1 MAGLKAEVLASILN
15 DSKNAKNIPGMPNVY
30 TPDEYNKKMA
40 EQRAMGLLEGND
52 GYLHG
57 DLKPGAIEIDKMTG
71 NLRKIN
77 REKPAM
83 LDINIYTANR
93 YLVDKKVEVIEKEGK
108 DGKGVSKEEK
118 IDIDIVVVLGH
129 AIVNGIQNMTEI
141 PKSIKAYRFH
151 KVDKK
156 WEYKGAELISD
167 KQAYEM
173 RSQLNPYD
181 VLSLM
186 SLIRESDLTSNI
198 RGDKL
203 NDIA

>member
-1 MAGLKAEVLASILN
+1 MAGLKAEVLASILD
-15 DSKNAKNIPGMPNVY
+15 DSKNAKNIPGMTNVY

-57 DLKPGAIEIDKMTG
+57 DLAPGAIEIDKMTG

-93 YLVDKKVEVIEKEGK
+93 YFVDKKVEAIEKEGK

>member
-1 MAGLKAEVLASILN
+1 MATIKAEVLASILD
-15 DSKNAKNIPGMPNVY
+15 DSKNAKNIPGMANVY
-30 TPDEYNKKMA
+30 TPEEYNKKMA

-57 DLKPGAIEIDKMTG
+57 DPKPGAIEFDKVTG

-77 REKPAM
+77 RNKAAM

-93 YLVDKKVEVIEKEGK
+93 YLVDKKTHLEEGK
-108 DGKGVSKEEK
+108 DGKPGKEVV
-118 IDIDIVVVLGH
+118 DSLDIVVVLGH
-129 AIVNGIQNMTEI
+129 AIVNGIQHMTEI
-141 PKSIKAYRFH
+141 PKSVKAYRFR
-151 KVDKK
+151 KNGKNWDYV
-156 WEYKGAELISD
+156 GAELVSD

-173 RSQLNPYD
+173 RNILNPYD

-186 SLIRESDLTSNI
+186 SKIRESDLTSNI
-198 RGDKL
+198 AGDKL

>member
-1 MAGLKAEVLASILN
+1 MATLKAEVLASILD
-15 DSKNAKNIPGMPNVY
+15 DSKNAKNIPGMANVY
-30 TPDEYNKKMA
+30 TPEEYNKKMA

-57 DLKPGAIEIDKMTG
+57 DPKPGAIEIDKMTG

-77 REKPAM
+77 RNKPAM
-83 LDINIYTANR
+83 LDLNVYTANR
-93 YLVDKKVEVIEKEGK
+93 YLVERNVEKVGEGEKAKEVAS
-108 DGKGVSKEEK
+108 V
-118 IDIDIVVVLGH
+118 DILVVLGH

-151 KVDKK
+151 KNGKNWD
-156 WEYKGAELISD
+156 YKGAELVSD

-173 RSQLNPYD
+173 RGVLNPYD

-186 SLIRESDLTSNI
+186 SKIRESDLTSNVM
-198 RGDKL
+198 GDKL

>member
-1 MAGLKAEVLASILN
+1 MAGLKAEVLASILD
-15 DSKNAKNIPGMPNVY
+15 DSKNAKNIPGMTNVY

-57 DLKPGAIEIDKMTG
+57 DLAPGAIEIDNMTG

-77 REKPAM
+77 RNKPAM

-93 YLVDKKVEVIEKEGK
+93 YFVDKKVEVVKEKNKKGEEVEKEVA
-108 DGKGVSKEEK
+108 DV
-118 IDIDIVVVLGH
+118 DILVVIGH
-129 AIVNGIQNMTEI
+129 ALVQGIQNMTEI

-156 WEYKGAELISD
+156 WKYKGAELISD

-186 SLIRESDLTSNI
+186 YLIRESDLTSNV
-198 RGDKL
+198 RGDNL

>member
-1 MAGLKAEVLASILN
+1 MPTIKAEVLASILD
-15 DSKNAKNIPGMPNVY
+15 DSKNAKNIPGMANVY
-30 TPDEYNKKMA
+30 TPEEYNKKMA

-57 DLKPGAIEIDKMTG
+57 DPKPGAIEFDKMTG

-77 REKPAM
+77 RNKPAM
-83 LDINIYTANR
+83 LDINVYTANR
-93 YLVDKKVEVIEKEGK
+93 YAVEKTTETVKEKNKKGEEVEKE
-108 DGKGVSKEEK
+108 VTN
-118 IDIDIVVVLGH
+118 IDILVILGH

-141 PKSIKAYRFH
+141 PKSVKAYRFH
-151 KVDKK
+151 KDGKNWDYV
-156 WEYKGAELISD
+156 GAELVSD

-173 RSQLNPYD
+173 RNILNPYD

-186 SLIRESDLTSNI
+186 GKIRESDLTSNVS
-198 RGDKL
+198 GDKL

>member
-1 MAGLKAEVLASILN
+1 MAGLKAEVLASILD
-15 DSKNAKNIPGMPNVY
+15 DSKNAKNIPGMTNVY

-57 DLKPGAIEIDKMTG
+57 DLAPGAIEIDKMTG

-77 REKPAM
+77 RNKPA
-83 LDINIYTANR
+83 I
-93 YLVDKKVEVIEKEGK
+93 LVVI
-108 DGKGVSKEEK
+108 
-118 IDIDIVVVLGH
+118 GH
-129 AIVNGIQNMTEI
+129 ALVQGIQNMTEI

-186 SLIRESDLTSNI
+186 YLIRESDLTSNV

>member
-1 MAGLKAEVLASILN
+1 MATIKAEVLASILD
-15 DSKNAKNIPGMPNVY
+15 DSKNAKNIPGMANVY
-30 TPDEYNKKMA
+30 TPEEYNKKMA

-57 DLKPGAIEIDKMTG
+57 DPKPGAIEFDKVTG

-77 REKPAM
+77 RNKAAM

-93 YLVDKKVEVIEKEGK
+93 YLVDKKTHVEEGK
-108 DGKGVSKEEK
+108 DGKPGKEVV
-118 IDIDIVVVLGH
+118 DSLDIVVVLGH
-129 AIVNGIQNMTEI
+129 AIVNGIQHMTEI
-141 PKSIKAYRFH
+141 PKSVKAYRFR
-151 KVDKK
+151 KNGKNWDYV
-156 WEYKGAELISD
+156 GAELVSD

-173 RSQLNPYD
+173 RNILNPYD

-186 SLIRESDLTSNI
+186 SKIRESDLTSNI
-198 RGDKL
+198 AGDKL

>member
-1 MAGLKAEVLASILN
+1 MPTIKAEVLASILD
-15 DSKNAKNIPGMPNVY
+15 DSKNAKNIPGMANVY
-30 TPDEYNKKMA
+30 TPEEYNKKMA

-57 DLKPGAIEIDKMTG
+57 DPKPGAIEFDKMTG

-77 REKPAM
+77 RNKPAM
-83 LDINIYTANR
+83 LDINVYTANR
-93 YLVDKKVEVIEKEGK
+93 YAVEKTTETVKEKNKKGEEVEKE
-108 DGKGVSKEEK
+108 VTN
-118 IDIDIVVVLGH
+118 IDILVILGH

-141 PKSIKAYRFH
+141 PKSVKAYRFH
-151 KVDKK
+151 KNGNN
-156 WEYKGAELISD
+156 WEYKGAELVSD

-173 RSQLNPYD
+173 RSVLNPYD

-186 SLIRESDLTSNI
+186 GKIRESDLTSNVS
-198 RGDKL
+198 GDKL

>member
-1 MAGLKAEVLASILN
+1 MATLKAEVLANILD
-15 DSKNAKNIPGMPNVY
+15 DSKNAKNIPGMANVY
-30 TPDEYNKKMA
+30 TPEEYNKKMA

-57 DLKPGAIEIDKMTG
+57 EPKPGAIEIDKMTG

-77 REKPAM
+77 RNKPAM

-93 YLVDKKVEVIEKEGK
+93 YSVEKKTEIVKEKNKKGEMVEKE
-108 DGKGVSKEEK
+108 VTNV
-118 IDIDIVVVLGH
+118 DILVVLGH
-129 AIVNGIQNMTEI
+129 ALVQGIQNMTEI
-141 PKSIKAYRFH
+141 PKSVKAYRFH
-151 KVDKK
+151 KESKD
-156 WEYKGAELISD
+156 WSYKGAELVSD

-173 RSQLNPYD
+173 RSVLNPYD

-186 SLIRESDLTSNI
+186 AKIRESDLTSNVQ
-198 RGDKL
+198 GDKL

>member
-1 MAGLKAEVLASILN
+1 MPTIKAEVLASILD
-15 DSKNAKNIPGMPNVY
+15 DSKNAKNIPGMANVY
-30 TPDEYNKKMA
+30 TPEEYNKKMA

-57 DLKPGAIEIDKMTG
+57 DPKPGAIEFDKMTG

-77 REKPAM
+77 RNKPAM
-83 LDINIYTANR
+83 LDINVYTANR
-93 YLVDKKVEVIEKEGK
+93 YAVEKTTETVKEKNKKGEEVEKE
-108 DGKGVSKEEK
+108 VTN
-118 IDIDIVVVLGH
+118 IDILVILGH

-141 PKSIKAYRFH
+141 PKSVKAYRFH
-151 KVDKK
+151 KDGKN
-156 WEYKGAELISD
+156 WEYKGAELVSD

-173 RSQLNPYD
+173 RSVLNPYD

-186 SLIRESDLTSNI
+186 GKIRESDLTSNVA
-198 RGDKL
+198 GDKL

>member
-1 MAGLKAEVLASILN
+1 MPTIKAEVLASILD
-15 DSKNAKNIPGMPNVY
+15 DSKNAKNIPGMANVY
-30 TPDEYNKKMA
+30 TPEEYNKKMA

-57 DLKPGAIEIDKMTG
+57 DPKPGAIEFDKMTG

-77 REKPAM
+77 RNKPAM
-83 LDINIYTANR
+83 LDINVYTANR
-93 YLVDKKVEVIEKEGK
+93 YAVEKTTETVKEKNKKGEEVEKE
-108 DGKGVSKEEK
+108 VTN
-118 IDIDIVVVLGH
+118 IDILVILGH

-141 PKSIKAYRFH
+141 PKSVKAYRFH
-151 KVDKK
+151 KDGKN
-156 WEYKGAELISD
+156 WEYKGAELVSD

-173 RSQLNPYD
+173 RNVLNPYD

-186 SLIRESDLTSNI
+186 GKIRESDLTSNVS
-198 RGDKL
+198 GDKL

>member
-1 MAGLKAEVLASILN
+1 MAGLKAEVLASILD
-15 DSKNAKNIPGMPNVY
+15 DSKNAKNIPGMNNVY
-30 TPDEYNKKMA
+30 TPEEYNKKMA
-40 EQRAMGLLEGND
+40 EQRALGLMEGND

-57 DLKPGAIEIDKMTG
+57 VPKTGAIEIDKATG

-77 REKPAM
+77 RNKPAM

-93 YLVDKKVEVIEKEGK
+93 YAIERTTETVTEKNRKGEEVEKE
-108 DGKGVSKEEK
+108 VTN
-118 IDIDIVVVLGH
+118 IDILVVIGH

-141 PKSIKAYRFH
+141 PKSVKAYRFH
-151 KVDKK
+151 KDGKR
-156 WEYKGAELISD
+156 WIYKGAELVSD

-181 VLSLM
+181 ALSLM
-186 SLIRESDLTSNI
+186 SLINESALTANV

-203 NDIA
+203 NDIS

>member
-1 MAGLKAEVLASILN
+1 MAGLKAEVLASILD

-40 EQRAMGLLEGND
+40 EHRAMGLMEGND

-57 DLKPGAIEIDKMTG
+57 VPKTGAIEIDERTG
-71 NLRKIN
+71 NLKKIN
-77 REKPAM
+77 RTKPAM

-93 YLVDKKVEVIEKEGK
+93 YVVERTTETVKEKNKKGEEVEKE
-108 DGKGVSKEEK
+108 VTNV
-118 IDIDIVVVLGH
+118 DILVVIGH
-129 AIVNGIQNMTEI
+129 ALVNGIQNMTEI
-141 PKSIKAYRFH
+141 PKSVKAYRFH
-151 KVDKK
+151 KDGKQWV
-156 WEYKGAELISD
+156 YKGAELVSD

-181 VLSLM
+181 ALTLM
-186 SLIRESDLTSNI
+186 SLIRESDLTSNVQ
-198 RGDKL
+198 GDKL

>member
-1 MAGLKAEVLASILN
+1 MAGLKAEVLASILD
-15 DSKNAKNIPGMPNVY
+15 DSKNAKNIPGMTNVY

-57 DLKPGAIEIDKMTG
+57 DLAPGAIEIDKMTG

-77 REKPAM
+77 RNKPAM

-93 YLVDKKVEVIEKEGK
+93 YLVDKKVEVVKEKNKKGEEVEKEVA
-108 DGKGVSKEEK
+108 DV
-118 IDIDIVVVLGH
+118 DILVVIGH
-129 AIVNGIQNMTEI
+129 ALVQGIQNMTEI

-186 SLIRESDLTSNI
+186 YLIRESDLTSNV